1 MKKILLLLAA
11 ALLLLAGGC
20 ANNAAEPKE
29 KESSNQLTVYTTV
42 YPLQYFTERIG
53 GEHVN
58 VQSIYPPGTDE
69 HVFEPSQ
76 KDIMALAKADLFFY
90 IGLGLEGF
98 VQKAQQTLQKENVH
112 FVPAADAIDPEQ
124 LGEGHDHD
132 DEEDHSHEPHAIDPH
147 VWISPYLSTLL
158 AEKIKDELADELPEH
173 AEEFEQNFNS
183 LYDDLEM
190 LDRDF
195 KTMADTA
202 ANKTFFVSHA
212 AFGYLADTYGLTQL
226 AVSGLDSQNEP
237 SQKQLAALME
247 EAKAHHIR
255 YILFEQNVSSKLA
268 EVIQKE
274 LQATALTL
282 HNLSVLTAEDLTNEE
297 DYFTLM
303 RKNLAVLET
312 ALNN

>member
-1 MKKILLLLAA
+1 MKKYLLLIAA
-11 ALLLLAGGC
+11 ALLLIAGGC
-20 ANNAAEPKE
+20 ANNAAEPKD
-29 KESSNQLTVYTTV
+29 KDSTSKLTVYTTV

-53 GEHVN
+53 GEHVD

-98 VQKAQQTLQKENVH
+98 VQKAEQTLKNENVH

-124 LGEGHDHD
+124 LGEGHEHEG
-132 DEEDHSHEPHAIDPH
+132 EENHSHEPHAIDPH
-147 VWISPYLSTLL
+147 VWISPYLSTML

-183 LYDDLEM
+183 LYDDLET

-195 KTMADTA
+195 KTMADA
-202 ANKTFFVSHA
+202 AKNKTFFVSHA

-282 HNLSVLTAEDLTNEE
+282 HNVSVLTAEDLANEE
-297 DYFTLM
+297 DYFTIM

-312 ALNN
+312 ALND